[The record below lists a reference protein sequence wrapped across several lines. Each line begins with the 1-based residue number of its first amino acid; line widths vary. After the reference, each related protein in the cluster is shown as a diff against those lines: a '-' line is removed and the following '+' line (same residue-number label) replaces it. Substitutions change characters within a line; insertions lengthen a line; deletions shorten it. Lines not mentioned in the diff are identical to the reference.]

1 MATMQCFVRQ
11 DGNDEFGGKNLTSMA
26 LLPATNASS
35 AGGPH
40 SVVGE
45 HHGRSTC
52 SKIWLILVYL
62 T

>member
-1 MATMQCFVRQ
+1 MNLQ
-11 DGNDEFGGKNLTSMA
+11 EKKLTSMA
-26 LLPATNASS
+26 LLLATNAPS

-45 HHGRSTC
+45 HHGGSTC

>member
-40 SVVGE
+40 SIVGE
-45 HHGRSTC
+45 HHGGGRGGGVSRGG
-52 SKIWLILVYL
+52 S
-62 T
+62 